1 MKTDASGVATS
12 EKLVGRFKAVIEVEA
27 KDEKNAYF
35 TRKHELIEDLKIN
48 LRELAKNRGIK
59 DFDLDIES
67 LESMEGRMAMR
78 MALDPLGVNHLQVV
92 RRLAEI
98 ESDVILKRML
108 LKSIKM
114 VVRIYMIEGFDLAS
128 RDIGGFS
135 DPYLKLKCGNR
146 KYDERDNY
154 VLDEPNPKFNKH
166 YDFETLF
173 PGCPMLFIDAYD
185 YDDLFG
191 DDLIG
196 STTIDLE
203 DRYFLP
209 EWRALNNK
217 PIEFR

>member
-1 MKTDASGVATS
+1 
-12 EKLVGRFKAVIEVEA
+12 
-27 KDEKNAYF
+27 
-35 TRKHELIEDLKIN
+35 LIEDLKIN

-135 DPYLKLKCGNR
+135 DP
-146 KYDERDNY
+146 
-154 VLDEPNPKFNKH
+154 
-166 YDFETLF
+166 
-173 PGCPMLFIDAYD
+173 
-185 YDDLFG
+185 
-191 DDLIG
+191 
-196 STTIDLE
+196 
-203 DRYFLP
+203 
-209 EWRALNNK
+209 
-217 PIEFR
+217 